1 MTDDGEPED
10 DKGRIV
16 GGRYRLLER
25 IGSGVTGTVWRAH
38 DEVGEREVAVKR
50 PHSPDDPDDEEQRRA
65 AHRLYREAR
74 AAARVDHP
82 SAVAIHDVVMEED
95 EGRQDALPWIV
106 MESVRGESLD
116 EVLRR
121 GPLTPTEAAR
131 IGLAVLG
138 ALRAAHAVGI
148 VHRDVKPTN
157 VLLAEPDR
165 VVLTDFGI
173 ADTQGEEA
181 PVQGGGQLLVDHG
194 EFVAPERT
202 CGLGAAGP
210 AADLWSLGVLLYA
223 AVEGRAPGHAGSA
236 DGRPEPK
243 EAGPLGPL
251 LVRLLERDPER
262 RPSATEVAAVL
273 EAVAEGRTPPAPGP
287 RPRNARS
294 LRSPRGQKQ
303 PRSPRGPRRRK
314 AEPSSDDPHVASSAE
329 QAAAP
334 LPAPPPQPSLPRR
347 PLHSRP
353 LPLTLLTLLLAGAA
367 WLGTSFVGEPDS
379 GASTERSGSSWVA
392 HPEPA
397 MGAVLSLPAGYR
409 ETARQGSGGGR
420 EPRVVVYSA
429 GPLVVRLTQWD
440 RAPASPAERA
450 AQAGEAW
457 SRAGGGARTLTTV
470 TSFRGQE
477 AVLADTTR
485 GPAGRAARVLE
496 LFVRTDDRR
505 LYELRVDMPKG
516 TPDEERGAAVFRS
529 ARDRLRVGEH

>member
-1 MTDDGEPED
+1 MTDDGEPGD

-38 DEVGEREVAVKR
+38 DEVDEREVAVKR
-50 PHSPDDPDDEEQRRA
+50 PHSPDDPEDEEQRRA

-95 EGRQDALPWIV
+95 QGRQDAMPWIV
-106 MESVRGESLD
+106 MESIRGESLD

-121 GPLTPTEAAR
+121 GPLKPSEAAR

-157 VLLAEPDR
+157 VLLAPPDR

-173 ADTQGEEA
+173 ADAQGEDA
-181 PVQGGGQLLVDHG
+181 PVDGGGRLVVDHG

-223 AVEGRAPGHAGSA
+223 AVEGRAPTHAGSA

-287 RPRNARS
+287 RPRSARS
-294 LRSPRGQKQ
+294 LRNPRGQRQ
-303 PRSPRGPRRRK
+303 PRSPKGPRRRK
-314 AEPSSDDPHVASSAE
+314 AEPSSDPHAGPSAG

-334 LPAPPPQPSLPRR
+334 LPSRPPAPSPPRR

-353 LPLTLLTLLLAGAA
+353 LPLTLLTLLLAGGA
-367 WLGTSFVGEPDS
+367 WLGASFVGEPDS
-379 GASTERSGSSWVA
+379 GASTERTGSSTPWVA

-397 MGAVLSLPAGYR
+397 MDAVLSLPAGYR
-409 ETARQGSGGGR
+409 ETARQGDGGR

-429 GPLVVRLTQWD
+429 GAVVVRLTQWD

-457 SRAGGGARTLTTV
+457 RHAGGGARTTTTS

-516 TPDEERGAAVFRS
+516 TADEGRGAAVFRS